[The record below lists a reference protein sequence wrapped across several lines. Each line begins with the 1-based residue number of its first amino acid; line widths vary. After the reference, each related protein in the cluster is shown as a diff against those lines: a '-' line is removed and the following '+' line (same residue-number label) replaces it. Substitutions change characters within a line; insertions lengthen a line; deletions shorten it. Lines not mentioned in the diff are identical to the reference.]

1 MKYGA
6 IFFEALRH
14 PPSRVGKSFC
24 VVENELHLFSVK
36 YYFIVKGFAST
47 VVKALGMSST
57 ALWNGLHNRRSVKF
71 PAAFMKSSVNGRLL
85 SHWRAPSVH
94 SRHCLAN
101 IVDLVCLVVVGW
113 SHSVISC
120 RRNHWNRNRSCELLF
135 SSMSSQIRLKKV
147 RIETERSNGL
157 LILVYTSVLC
167 I

>member
-6 IFFEALRH
+6 IFFEALPH
-14 PPSRVGKSFC
+14 PPTPPPPRVGKSFC
-24 VVENELHLFSVK
+24 VMENELLLFSVK

-94 SRHCLAN
+94 SRRCLAN

-120 RRNHWNRNRSCELLF
+120 RRNHWN
-135 SSMSSQIRLKKV
+135 KKSILWTSFFKHV
-147 RIETERSNGL
+147 ESDSTEEGENWNW
-157 LILVYTSVLC
+157 TF
-167 I
+167 

>member
-57 ALWNGLHNRRSVKF
+57 AL
-71 PAAFMKSSVNGRLL
+71 
-85 SHWRAPSVH
+85 
-94 SRHCLAN
+94 
-101 IVDLVCLVVVGW
+101 
-113 SHSVISC
+113 
-120 RRNHWNRNRSCELLF
+120 
-135 SSMSSQIRLKKV
+135 
-147 RIETERSNGL
+147 
-157 LILVYTSVLC
+157 
-167 I
+167 